1 MTVRFQSL
9 RIITEKEILP
19 PADYIFDGN
28 TLTKAGW
35 AAAGDP
41 EEEVKVDCTGLLG
54 SRGWTDLRCFSGEP
68 GLEHRETLE
77 SLARALMQGGM
88 TEAVL
93 LPNTQPPLQSKN
105 EVAYVQSR
113 TAGLFPTF
121 HIQAAVTKNFIGEE
135 LTEMLDLHHHGVR
148 IFGEGLEPLSHS
160 DRMMKALQ
168 YLQKFDGILFDQSLD
183 PMLALFGHMH
193 EGLAST
199 RLGLKGIP
207 DLAEEVAVQKNLE
220 ILRYTGGRLH
230 FQTVSTR
237 GALEQIRKAKGEG
250 LAVTADVSIYQLL
263 FFDKDLWEFDTRLKV
278 MPPFRG
284 VSQREA
290 LIEGLKDGTIDALV
304 SNHVPQD
311 GDAKN
316 REFDLAPFGMSGLPA
331 FVPALVT
338 LSEELGYPLLISKL
352 TRGPQQVLGQ
362 AGEDWT
368 SLTVFDPDEAWELNE
383 VTNASMAENNPYWG
397 QSVKGRVKYLVNNG
411 KMEGLHE

>member
-9 RIITEKEILP
+9 KIITEKELLP
-19 PADYIFDGN
+19 PADYLFDGHK
-28 TLTKAGW
+28 LTKAST
-35 AAAGDP
+35 AAAADQ
-41 EEEVKVDCTGLLG
+41 EVRVDCSGLLG

-68 GLEHRETLE
+68 GQEYRETLE
-77 SLARALMQGGM
+77 TLALALIQGGM

-121 HIQAAVTKNFIGEE
+121 HIQAAVTKNFMGEE
-135 LTEMLDLHHHGVR
+135 LTEMLDLNHHGVR
-148 IFGEGLEPLSHS
+148 IFGEGMEPLAHS

-168 YLQKFDGILFDQSLD
+168 YLQKFDGVLFDQSVD

-207 DLAEEVAVQKNLE
+207 DLAEEVAIQKNLE

-230 FQTVSTR
+230 IQTVSTR
-237 GALEQIRKAKGEG
+237 GALEQIRKAKKEG

-263 FFDKDLWEFDTRLKV
+263 FFDKDLREFDTRLKV

-284 VSQREA
+284 DSQREA

-311 GDAKN
+311 TDAKN

-331 FVPALVT
+331 FVPAVVT
-338 LSEELGYPLLISKL
+338 LADELGYPLLVSKL
-352 TRGPQQVLGQ
+352 TSGPRRVLGQ
-362 AGEDWT
+362 TEDDWT
-368 SLTVFDPDEAWELNE
+368 SLTVFDPEEVWELNE
-383 VTNASMAENNPYWG
+383 ATNASLAENSPYWG
-397 QSVKGRVKYLVNNG
+397 QSVKGRVKYLINRG
-411 KMEGLHE
+411 KMEGLYV